1 MFVTLTVV
9 ATALPAVVL
18 GYFPISSVGR
28 AGFPATHRV
37 SSQPLNFCQY
47 ER

>member
-9 ATALPAVVL
+9 AIALPAVVL

-28 AGFPATHRV
+28 AGFL
-37 SSQPLNFCQY
+37 QPIGYLLNL
-47 ER
+47 